1 MTDQRLLERL
11 KADDAAALRI
21 LVDRHWLPLISYL
34 TRSVGS
40 STDAATDCAQE
51 TFCRLWERRAT
62 WSAEGS
68 VRGLLCRLAR
78 NIAISEHRRWRARE
92 HATRSSALF
101 SGVSVAPTARPEQ
114 DELRAALARGIA
126 ALPLRR
132 REVFLLRRV
141 HGLSHQQIA
150 ERMGT
155 STQTVA
161 NQLSQAL
168 TTLRRELAYLRE

>member
-11 KADDAAALRI
+11 KADDPAALRV
-21 LVDRHWLPLISYL
+21 LVDRYWSVLISYL
-34 TRSVGS
+34 MQSVGTS
-40 STDAATDCAQE
+40 SDAAKDCAQE
-51 TFCRLWERRAT
+51 TFCRLWERRAA
-62 WSAEGS
+62 WSLEGS
-68 VRGLLCRLAR
+68 LRGLLCRLAR

-101 SGVSVAPTARPEQ
+101 SGGSVAPTIRPEQ

-132 REVFLLRRV
+132 REVFLLRRI

-168 TTLRRELAYLRE
+168 STLRRELAYLRE

>member
-1 MTDQRLLERL
+1 MTDERLLERL
-11 KADDAAALRI
+11 KADDTAALRV
-21 LVDRHWLPLISYL
+21 LVDRYWSPLISYL
-34 TRSVGS
+34 MRSVGS
-40 STDAATDCAQE
+40 STDAANDCAQE

-62 WSAEGS
+62 WSPAGS

-92 HATRSSALF
+92 HATLSSAAF
-101 SGVSVAPTARPEQ
+101 SGLWVAPTAGPERE
-114 DELRAALARGIA
+114 ELRHALERGIA

-141 HGLSHQQIA
+141 HGLSHRQIA

-168 TTLRRELAYLRE
+168 STLRRELAYLRE